1 MRSSET
7 FRQRCRR
14 KRQADIQRTH
24 HLLETR
30 IGEQYPQQGPLDLLR
45 QLRLALHTEPVHQFV
60 HKRTIRFHH
69 IVGQR
74 KGIVPVTVENAKRR
88 KQPRP
93 HQRPCDGRP
102 QNRISVIQQV
112 IGNIS
117 LPHTNEIPAEQ
128 LCPVN
133 SGGSPLPV
141 VRIAAADI
149 PVIGLQPLPVFAQ
162 LLQQGGLVSD
172 FRLDDLPPY
181 PFFQRLARLDLRP
194 VVLAL
199 CPVGIEIHQ
208 HGVRHPVVAAEDD
221 GRIVIR
227 ERIQQRQRHGRLSV
241 LQHHHPDILDRNGNV
256 LVGNRAS
263 YDLVFNHYVIES
275 YGQTNEA
282 LYALVHKCRD
292 LNLSYNDHFPVS
304 KTRPF
309 EYTLNDFATS
319 WQNHFQSFMVDR
331 SLDSDITAPLLIEK
345 LRERYKIPEGWSDED
360 ARAVIGMRYEFDLR
374 GISSLPTYTFIEDIS
389 DENLSAILELN
400 TPGLMVE
407 SSTVRE
413 YHTKYAAHILG
424 YMGGMDD
431 DDWAKYKN
439 AGYSMDAY
447 IGQSGF
453 EEAFEDYLHGID
465 GQRVDVVSKDGTIV
479 EQFWRVNRKTGE
491 VYTPI
496 AGNNVE
502 TTIDL
507 ELQGIAEDSLA
518 NIMKELT
525 DPEKNT
531 SKDES
536 NGLDAE
542 GAAVIVMKVKTG
554 EILACASYPTYNL
567 ATMNQDWAE
576 IEADPLKPFFNRAFG
591 ANYAPGSTF
600 KMCTLIAAMEHRST
614 NPKSEF
620 FGRYLYLPGEII
632 RDQGVFTKYP
642 GFSPTCLIW
651 TSNPG
656 VTHGDLTA
664 QRALE
669 VSCNYF
675 FYELGSRMTIEMLN
689 ETANGLGLGVP
700 TGIELT
706 EKVGWV
712 TDEASKKAAY
722 GETGVNSQITA
733 GDRVLAAI
741 GQAENRFSPLQLCI
755 YASTLANKGTR
766 MKATFLSRVVASDY
780 SSLIK
785 ENSPEIMSQMEIAST
800 TYNTYIEG
808 MRLVIAGGEGTARS
822 HFGGPK
828 DLDTFPVAV
837 CGKTGTAQHSSGGS
851 DHGAFICFAP
861 MEDPEIAVAVYGEKA
876 AHGATLA
883 AVAEDILRSYFAME
897 AASEVNAFENQAS

>member
-1 MRSSET
+1 MERISR
-7 FRQRCRR
+7 FR
-14 KRQADIQRTH
+14 AI
-24 HLLETR
+24 LLLILFIT
-30 IGEQYPQQGPLDLLR
+30 I
-45 QLRLALHTEPVHQFV
+45 LALFALKLFDLQIIKTNGNTDNIA
-60 HKRTIRFHH
+60 KYTT
-69 IVGQR
+69 
-74 KGIVPVTVENAKRR
+74 VT
-88 KQPRP
+88 
-93 HQRPCDGRP
+93 
-102 QNRISVIQQV
+102 
-112 IGNIS
+112 
-117 LPHTNEIPAEQ
+117 T
-128 LCPVN
+128 
-133 SGGSPLPV
+133 
-141 VRIAAADI
+141 VRAAR
-149 PVIGLQPLPVFAQ
+149 G
-162 LLQQGGLVSD
+162 
-172 FRLDDLPPY
+172 
-181 PFFQRLARLDLRP
+181 
-194 VVLAL
+194 
-199 CPVGIEIHQ
+199 
-208 HGVRHPVVAAEDD
+208 
-221 GRIVIR
+221 
-227 ERIQQRQRHGRLSV
+227 
-241 LQHHHPDILDRNGNV
+241 DILDRNGNV

-400 TPGLMVE
+400 IPGLMVE

-424 YMGGMDD
+424 YMGGMDAA
-431 DDWAKYKN
+431 DWEKYEN
-439 AGYSMDAY
+439 EGYSMDAY

-479 EQFWRVNRKTGE
+479 EQFWRVDRKTGE

-518 NIMKELT
+518 SIMKELT
-525 DPEKNT
+525 DPEKST
-531 SKDES
+531 
-536 NGLDAE
+536 GLDAE
-542 GAAVIVMKVKTG
+542 GAAVVVMKVKTG

-614 NPKSEF
+614 NPKSEY

-632 RDQGVFTKYP
+632 RDQGVFTKYA

-741 GQAENRFSPLQLCI
+741 GQAENRFSPLQLCV

-883 AVAEDILRSYFAME
+883 AVAEDILRAYFAME
-897 AASEVNAFENQAS
+897 AASEVNAFENQAA